1 MSSPRPDGR
10 ISDNQAKSPPRK
22 GDRRRAEG
30 AEASSFPPNAR
41 AREGSAPEKPAPRP
55 LPQEIDFLTAFDV
68 PGEVLHYA
76 VAQARRQGVS
86 ADMALLAEG
95 LMEEESF
102 YRLLAAHLGVQFL
115 EQGFDLALPDDAF
128 AAADLGYAPLAPNSS
143 ELRWLFAPQGAAL
156 HMLIGAARGKN
167 SRPLF
172 AVTTRRNFLEA
183 LEQEPLRRAAAAAPF
198 CAERADSE
206 LCARGALGR
215 GGAALAALIA
225 ALPLACLFLP
235 YEPAALG
242 AALLLAAL
250 FLLSVFTRL
259 LAAAASFERDER
271 NFEIGDAELPVYSI
285 IAPLYREAAVV
296 RQLSSAVDSLDYPR
310 AKLDV
315 VFVVEEDDFETQAA
329 LRRHGPSAP
338 HRVIVAPAGAPK
350 TKPRAMNI
358 AAPFLR
364 GALVTVYDA
373 EDMPEPRQLRRA
385 AALFRRLPGEVACL
399 QASLCIHNGGQNAL
413 TAHFALEYAALF
425 DVFNKGSSVMGTPL
439 FLGGTSNHFRI
450 EALAQLGF
458 WDAYNVTEDAD
469 LGLRLARAG
478 YLIRTFDS
486 ETYEEA
492 PARLKA
498 LLNQRSRWLK
508 GWMQTA
514 LTHCR
519 NPRRFIRDLG
529 PARALATIG
538 IFAGGLVGPLL
549 GLPLTLALFV
559 NCIFGNVLAPQTGA
573 EIALSTLW
581 CSLTLFG
588 AMAIIFPLVLGMA
601 RRGLWRLWPALLV
614 TPFWLLMLTA
624 AAWRALWELWTEP
637 FYWRKTEH
645 GLAAK
650 GPGRQSA

>member
-10 ISDNQAKSPPRK
+10 ISENQAKSPPRH

-30 AEASSFPPNAR
+30 ADASVFPPNAR
-41 AREGSAPEKPAPRP
+41 LRDGFASEKPTPRP
-55 LPQEIDFLTAFDV
+55 LPQEIAFLAAFGA
-68 PGEVLHYA
+68 PGEVLLYA
-76 VAQARRQGVS
+76 SALARRQGVS
-86 ADMALLAEG
+86 ADAALLAEG
-95 LMEEESF
+95 LMAEESF
-102 YRLLAAHLGVQFL
+102 YRLLAAHLGVRFL
-115 EQGFDLALPDDAF
+115 EQGFRIASSADA
-128 AAADLGYAPLAPNSS
+128 AHAEELGYAPLAPNPL
-143 ELRWLFAPQGAAL
+143 ELRWLFAPKGAAIGT
-156 HMLIGAARGKN
+156 LIGAARGKN
-167 SRPLF
+167 ARPLF
-172 AVTTRRNFLEA
+172 AVTTRSRFLKA

-198 CAERADSE
+198 CAERADPE
-206 LCARGALGR
+206 LCARGAIGR
-215 GGAALAALIA
+215 SGAALAAFSA

-235 YEPAALG
+235 FGPAALG

-250 FLLSVFTRL
+250 FLVSVFTRL
-259 LAAAASFERDER
+259 LAGAASFERDER
-271 NFEIGDAELPVYSI
+271 NFEIADAELPVYSI

-296 RQLSSAVDSLDYPR
+296 RQLSSAIDGLDYPR

-315 VFVVEEDDFETQAA
+315 VFMVEEDDLETQAA
-329 LRRHGPSAP
+329 LRLHGPAAP

-385 AALFRRLPGEVACL
+385 AALFRRLPGETACL

-425 DVFNKGSSVMGTPL
+425 DVFNKGSSVMGTPM

-538 IFAGGLVGPLL
+538 LFAGGLAGPLL
-549 GLPLTLALFV
+549 GLPLTLALFI
-559 NCIFGNVLAPQTGA
+559 NCVFGNLLAPVTGA

-581 CSLTLFG
+581 CSLALFG
-588 AMAIIFPLVLGMA
+588 AAAILFPLVLGMA
-601 RRGLWRLWPALLV
+601 RRRLWRLWPALLI

-624 AAWRALWELWTEP
+624 AAWRALWELWREP
-637 FYWRKTEH
+637 YYWRKTEH

-650 GPGRQSA
+650 GEGRQSA